1 MAVITQFVVVREGV
15 EKMTFT
21 SKKEADA
28 YDKMLDIADNL
39 LPFLTQADLGLD
51 ENKCEQLAF
60 YLANNKDE
68 LSNLLKGTVQVK
80 TPAATKVKK
89 ASAKNT
95 SAE

>member
-21 SKKEADA
+21 SKKEADS

-39 LPFLTQADLGLD
+39 LPFLIKADLDLD

-80 TPAATKVKK
+80 TPAAVKNKK
-89 ASAKNT
+89 AAAKNT
-95 SAE
+95 TAE